1 VFDIQDL
8 LVQAPDFAGN
18 APSFNLSSASQN
30 QSVTASSSGGGG
42 GGASSGN
49 LFSGGGSN
57 SASSTTS
64 ATDQLTQITQ
74 LIENSVDRNSWVDN
88 GGTVGTVRSLN
99 GQLIINQTPSAMTK
113 ISNLLEQLREARSLE
128 ISIDTRFLIV
138 DTSFLNDFGFSWS
151 LSFNQ
156 GFFGNSVTPLTV
168 GNNTA
173 TIAMP
178 QATGIGSNIA
188 DNFVSS
194 TGSSLTVGGGI
205 MSNYQLS
212 LLLRATQ
219 EDENVTKLTAP
230 RIMLFNGQH
239 SYIAVTQQL
248 AYVSN
253 FTQTPSSGG
262 TFGGTTT
269 AAVGTNLTVS
279 TLSTGVVLDVQATA
293 SADHRYVVM
302 TIQPSLAT
310 LLSLQTFN
318 VQGIPVGP
326 GSTNTNQLPGFV
338 QLPDIQLT
346 TLATTVSVPDDGTL
360 LLGGQRLSG
369 ETEIE
374 AGVPVLSKIPFVNR
388 LFTNR
393 SFVRDNGILLILV
406 HPQIIIQKEW
416 EKNQFGQNY

>member
-1 VFDIQDL
+1 
-8 LVQAPDFAGN
+8 
-18 APSFNLSSASQN
+18 
-30 QSVTASSSGGGG
+30 
-42 GGASSGN
+42 
-49 LFSGGGSN
+49 
-57 SASSTTS
+57 
-64 ATDQLTQITQ
+64 
-74 LIENSVDRNSWVDN
+74 
-88 GGTVGTVRSLN
+88 
-99 GQLIINQTPSAMTK
+99 
-113 ISNLLEQLREARSLE
+113 
-128 ISIDTRFLIV
+128 
-138 DTSFLNDFGFSWS
+138 
-151 LSFNQ
+151 
-156 GFFGNSVTPLTV
+156 
-168 GNNTA
+168 
-173 TIAMP
+173 AMP